1 MRAPPRRP
9 RAQLQHA
16 KAAARSRHSPRAA
29 SQAAEITALRAALG
43 SALPATWDDIWL
55 LRYCLSFV
63 GKPARQESAAR
74 SCIAWRAKNA
84 ELLTAAKEGR
94 PLPTDAVIKIHCV
107 TDYHGSTKLGE
118 PVNIVRAGL
127 CSPPGLLAVI
137 TPEQFLEWLMY
148 KKEAAFLQCDAVTRE
163 RRVLAKCIT
172 VVDLSGT
179 SLMSASSAASI
190 KCAARGVRTS
200 ASAQQNPDA
209 SRGALARAHTRADQ
223 KIIGESGKISEEV
236 YPQLLGKQVLMH
248 PPRFFAAMF
257 SIIRQF
263 MSEKV
268 VEKLGF
274 CPGSGEAHGTSAGVC
289 PYASQRF
296 EVASLPTFLGGNCR
310 CTALGGCI
318 CGTPNE
324 RTSLLVNDGERTVTV
339 GARAKHEVHMTARVA
354 GARLMWGFSI
364 ADKGLEFNA
373 LFTPEQGAPVMLA
386 FAKKYRAE
394 DGNISGEALIP
405 GPGSVCVTFDNSHSR
420 FTSKTLTYNVTVVAP
435 ADAADD
441 AVSAPV
447 GSAVAGAE
455 GTPAQEADD
464 DAEAA
469 PLAEAVA
476 DLAL

>member
-1 MRAPPRRP
+1 MRTPAPDQLVA
-9 RAQLQHA
+9 RAHAWQHTR
-16 KAAARSRHSPRAA
+16 AAARSRCSPHAA

-43 SALPATWDDIWL
+43 STLPATWDDIWL

-74 SCIAWRAKNA
+74 ACIAWRAKNA
-84 ELLTAAKEGR
+84 ALLTAAKEGR

-148 KKEAAFLQCDAVTRE
+148 KKEAAFQQCDAVTRE
-163 RRVLAKCIT
+163 RRVIAKCIT
-172 VVDLSGT
+172 VVDLAGT

-190 KCAARGVRTS
+190 KY
-200 ASAQQNPDA
+200 
-209 SRGALARAHTRADQ
+209 Q

-257 SIIRQF
+257 SVIAQF

-310 CTALGGCI
+310 CTALGGCV

-354 GARLMWGFSI
+354 GARLMWGFSLES
-364 ADKGLEFNA
+364 KGLEFNA

-394 DGNISGEALIP
+394 DGNIAGEALIP